1 MTIRTTASPDLGP
14 LLPSTTS
21 YESDDAIAD
30 VVGDIVAGILALD
43 RNAVRPRFQLGAPPQ
58 MPGPTSNWIALGTSS
73 VREASM
79 RGIVTHVGA
88 GDGYDCVQTPEQ
100 HELLLSFYGP
110 HGLSLARKL
119 RDGLKVSPNRYAV
132 RAAGL
137 AYVGSGP
144 IINLGEQINSSW
156 YRRADMTVRLDGIVI
171 RDYPVL
177 NLLSVQGSFVAVRS
191 RVGQAAE
198 VATENFKVEV

>member
-1 MTIRTTASPDLGP
+1 MTNTTASAVLGP
-14 LLPSTTS
+14 LAPGSTS
-21 YESDDAIAD
+21 YESDDAVAD
-30 VVGDIVAGILALD
+30 VVGDIVAGILGLD
-43 RNAVRPRFQLGAPPQ
+43 RNNVRPRFQLGAPPQ
-58 MPGPTSNWIALGTSS
+58 MPGPTADWLAIGTAS
-73 VREASM
+73 VREESM
-79 RGIVTHVGA
+79 RGIVTHVGD
-88 GDGYDCVQTPEQ
+88 GDGADYVQTPER
-100 HELLLSFYGP
+100 HEMLLSFYGP
-110 HGLSLARKL
+110 HGLSMARKL
-119 RDGLKVSPNRYAV
+119 RDGLKVAPNRYAV

-144 IINLGEQINSSW
+144 IINLGEEINSSW

-191 RVGQAAE
+191 RVGQPAA